1 MVALCIIGGIV
12 LLVLLV
18 LALRVGCRADYSEE
32 GLFLWLTIGTLR
44 FQLLPQ
50 KPKKER
56 RKKREKQKKQDA
68 QEEKDQKAEQE
79 TDKAGKTG
87 KPGKLNLLLDL
98 AEPILRALGQL
109 RRRLR
114 VEGIRLNYV
123 IGGADDPAQ
132 AAIRY
137 GIVSAGGGAII
148 PLINEA
154 FDVRDWD
161 MHLSVDFDAKESRV
175 ALSAQADWRVG
186 QLLRILI
193 ALAIQALPIYR
204 SNQKK
209 TDPKEEQKH
218 GRKASDR

>member
-32 GLFLWLTIGTLR
+32 GFFLWLTIGALR

-56 RKKREKQKKQDA
+56 REKREKQKKQDA

-137 GIVSAGGGAII
+137 GIVSAGGGALI

-161 MHLSVDFDAKESRV
+161 MHLSVDFDEKESRV

-204 SNQKK
+204 GNQKK

>member
-18 LALRVGCRADYSEE
+18 LALRVGCRADYSES
-32 GLFLWLTIGTLR
+32 GLFLWLTVGFLR

-56 RKKREKQKKQDA
+56 RKKRKKQKKQDA
-68 QEEKDQKAEQE
+68 QEKKSQKAEQE
-79 TDKAGKTG
+79 TDKAA
-87 KPGKLNLLLDL
+87 KPGKLSLLLDL
-98 AEPILRALGQL
+98 AGPLLRALGQL
-109 RRRLR
+109 RRKLR
-114 VEGIRLNYV
+114 VETIRLNYA

-137 GIVSAGGGAII
+137 GIVSAGGGALI

-161 MHLSVDFDAKESRV
+161 MHLGVDFDEKESRV

-186 QLLRILI
+186 QLLHVLI

-204 SNQKK
+204 SNQTK
-209 TDPKEEQKH
+209 TAPKEEQKH